1 MFFVAERAADIA
13 QVRVMRIDL
22 YDRTAGVAVRVVVGI
37 GYGLA
42 FVLTVTADT
51 GVLSGR
57 LRGVCVLWQAAQSTP
72 LCLSEN
78 AVPAWIGA
86 VTPMTNATA
95 AQAANICFKIVS
107 CFL

>member
-13 QVRVMRIDL
+13 QMRVMRN
-22 YDRTAGVAVRVVVGI
+22 DRTAGVAVRVVVGI

-57 LRGVCVLWQAAQSTP
+57 LRGGLRFVASRAVNP
-72 LCLSEN
+72 L
-78 AVPAWIGA
+78 V
-86 VTPMTNATA
+86 
-95 AQAANICFKIVS
+95 FK
-107 CFL
+107 

>member
-57 LRGVCVLWQAAQSTP
+57 LRGGLRFVQSTP

>member
-51 GVLSGR
+51 SVLSGR
-57 LRGVCVLWQAAQSTP
+57 LRGGLRFVASRAVNP
-72 LCLSEN
+72 L
-78 AVPAWIGA
+78 V
-86 VTPMTNATA
+86 
-95 AQAANICFKIVS
+95 FK
-107 CFL
+107 

>member
-51 GVLSGR
+51 GVLSGPAA
-57 LRGVCVLWQAAQSTP
+57 RGSAFCGKPRSQPPCV
-72 LCLSEN
+72 
-78 AVPAWIGA
+78 
-86 VTPMTNATA
+86 
-95 AQAANICFKIVS
+95 
-107 CFL
+107 

>member
-57 LRGVCVLWQAAQSTP
+57 LRVGLRFVASRAVNP
-72 LCLSEN
+72 L
-78 AVPAWIGA
+78 V
-86 VTPMTNATA
+86 
-95 AQAANICFKIVS
+95 FK
-107 CFL
+107 

>member
-22 YDRTAGVAVRVVVGI
+22 YDRTAGVAVRVV
-37 GYGLA
+37 YGLA

-57 LRGVCVLWQAAQSTP
+57 LRGGLRFVASRAVNP
-72 LCLSEN
+72 L
-78 AVPAWIGA
+78 V
-86 VTPMTNATA
+86 
-95 AQAANICFKIVS
+95 FK
-107 CFL
+107 

>member
-51 GVLSGR
+51 ITRSGR
-57 LRGVCVLWQAAQSTP
+57 LRGGLRFVASRAVNP
-72 LCLSEN
+72 L
-78 AVPAWIGA
+78 V
-86 VTPMTNATA
+86 
-95 AQAANICFKIVS
+95 FK
-107 CFL
+107 

>member
-22 YDRTAGVAVRVVVGI
+22 DDRTAGVAVRVVVGI
-37 GYGLA
+37 RYCLA
-42 FVLTVTADT
+42 FVLTVTADA
-51 GVLSGR
+51 GCAG
-57 LRGVCVLWQAAQSTP
+57 GCVLWQAAQSTP
-72 LCLSEN
+72 LCLIEN
-78 AVPAWIGA
+78 GVPAWIGA
-86 VTPMTNATA
+86 VTPMTNTTA

>member
-13 QVRVMRIDL
+13 QMRVMRIDL
-22 YDRTAGVAVRVVVGI
+22 NDRTAGVAVRVVVGI
-37 GYGLA
+37 GYCLA
-42 FVLTVTADT
+42 FVLTVTADA
-51 GVLSGR
+51 GVLSGCA
-57 LRGVCVLWQAAQSTP
+57 GVCVLWQAAQSTP

-78 AVPAWIGA
+78 GVPAWIGA
-86 VTPMTNATA
+86 VTPMTNTTA

>member
-57 LRGVCVLWQAAQSTP
+57 LREGLRFVASRAVNP
-72 LCLSEN
+72 L
-78 AVPAWIGA
+78 V
-86 VTPMTNATA
+86 
-95 AQAANICFKIVS
+95 FK
-107 CFL
+107 

>member
-22 YDRTAGVAVRVVVGI
+22 YDRTAGVAVRVLVGI

-57 LRGVCVLWQAAQSTP
+57 LRGGLRFVASRAVNP
-72 LCLSEN
+72 L
-78 AVPAWIGA
+78 V
-86 VTPMTNATA
+86 
-95 AQAANICFKIVS
+95 FK
-107 CFL
+107 

>member
-57 LRGVCVLWQAAQSTP
+57 LRSQPPCV
-72 LCLSEN
+72 
-78 AVPAWIGA
+78 
-86 VTPMTNATA
+86 
-95 AQAANICFKIVS
+95 
-107 CFL
+107 

>member
-22 YDRTAGVAVRVVVGI
+22 DDRTAGVAVRVVVGI
-37 GYGLA
+37 GYCLA

-57 LRGVCVLWQAAQSTP
+57 LRGGSAFCGKPRSQLPCV
-72 LCLSEN
+72 
-78 AVPAWIGA
+78 
-86 VTPMTNATA
+86 
-95 AQAANICFKIVS
+95 
-107 CFL
+107 